1 MPPVARFLLACV
13 LACSAVVALP
23 ARAEPPAV
31 GEVPPDELGNDPSG
45 NPVRISDY
53 RGRVV
58 VMTFWASWCGPCLR
72 ELPILE
78 SLQKVAGRERVMVIG
93 INWKEDRS
101 RFREIVRRLKNL
113 QLTLTH
119 DPRGV
124 VGELYEVKA
133 IPRMFII
140 DRDGRIAYA
149 HVGYDPENSVQMIV
163 SEVNEL
169 LQRPSAAPETAAAP
183 AT

>member
-1 MPPVARFLLACV
+1 MSPVARVLLACV
-13 LACSAVVALP
+13 LACSAVVAAP
-23 ARAEPPAV
+23 ARAAPPAV
-31 GEVPPDELGNDPSG
+31 GEIPPDELGNDPAG

-58 VMTFWASWCGPCLR
+58 
-72 ELPILE
+72 
-78 SLQKVAGRERVMVIG
+78 VMVIG

-113 QLTLTH
+113 QLTLSH

-124 VGELYEVKA
+124 VGERYEVKA

-140 DRDGRIAYA
+140 DRDGRIAYS
-149 HVGYDPENSVQMIV
+149 HLGYDPESSLQMV
-163 SEVNEL
+163 VDEVNEV
-169 LQRPSAAPETAAAP
+169 LQRPSAAPDPAAP